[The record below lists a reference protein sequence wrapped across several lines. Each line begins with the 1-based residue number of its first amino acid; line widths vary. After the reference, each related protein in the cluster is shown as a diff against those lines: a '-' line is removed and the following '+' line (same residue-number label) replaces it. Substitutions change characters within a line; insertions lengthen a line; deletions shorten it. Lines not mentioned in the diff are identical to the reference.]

1 MVLENEFG
9 LVIYTIDVDKIH
21 IDWIEVDTKRLGCGT
36 KLLNQIKAIASELN
50 LSIHLYSFPLTNKI
64 SEKDLRKFY
73 IKNGFKNDPE
83 DLDLNM
89 FFWEN

>member
-36 KLLNQIKAIASELN
+36 KLLNQIK
-50 LSIHLYSFPLTNKI
+50 
-64 SEKDLRKFY
+64 
-73 IKNGFKNDPE
+73 
-83 DLDLNM
+83 
-89 FFWEN
+89 